1 MLVDA
6 GSNSL
11 SDLVAKCLGPYLR
24 HRGCTDVD
32 TVIVSHANYDHFGAT
47 AEVVGAYAVR
57 EVLTGPQFAR
67 HAAGNPP
74 AESMLRAL
82 GDLQRPPRLLEPG
95 QRLPLGRDT
104 AVEVLWPPPTAPAD
118 LAANDVSLVLRLTH
132 AGRAVLF
139 TGDIQDPAMREL
151 LKDPVRLRADVLV
164 APHHGSSESLTAR
177 FVEAVNPSAVVSSN
191 DRTLSRKQVDFESLV
206 GPRPLL
212 RTHKAGAITIEVSAD
227 GIVNVTPFVQAS
239 HGTLAVPR
247 G

>member
-1 MLVDA
+1 
-6 GSNSL
+6 
-11 SDLVAKCLGPYLR
+11 
-24 HRGCTDVD
+24 VD

-104 AVEVLWPPPTAPAD
+104 AVEVLWPPPDAPGD

-151 LKDPVRLRADVLV
+151 MATYGRPPARRRA
-164 APHHGSSESLTAR
+164 R
-177 FVEAVNPSAVVSSN
+177 
-191 DRTLSRKQVDFESLV
+191 
-206 GPRPLL
+206 GPRTTAAARRAP
-212 RTHKAGAITIEVSAD
+212 
-227 GIVNVTPFVQAS
+227 
-239 HGTLAVPR
+239 PR
-247 G
+247 SSTRSIRR